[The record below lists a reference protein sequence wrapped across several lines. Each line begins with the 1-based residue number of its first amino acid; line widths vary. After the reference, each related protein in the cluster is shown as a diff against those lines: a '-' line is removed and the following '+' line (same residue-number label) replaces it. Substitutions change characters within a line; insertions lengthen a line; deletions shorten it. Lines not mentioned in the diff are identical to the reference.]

1 MEQFESVLIET
12 LVVVIQT
19 GIPLAIF
26 FLIGY
31 MIRLQHNNS
40 LKIGY

>member
-1 MEQFESVLIET
+1 MGQFEAVLIET
-12 LVVVIQT
+12 LVVVIQM

-31 MIRLQHNNS
+31 MLRLKQRHS
-40 LKIGY
+40 

>member
-1 MEQFESVLIET
+1 MEQFEAVLIET
-12 LVVVIQT
+12 LVVVIQM

-31 MIRLQHNNS
+31 MIRLQRKYS
-40 LKIGY
+40 

>member
-1 MEQFESVLIET
+1 MEQFEAVLMEA

-26 FLIGY
+26 FLIGH
-31 MIRLQHNNS
+31 MIRLQHHHS
-40 LKIGY
+40 

>member
-1 MEQFESVLIET
+1 MGQFETVLIET
-12 LVVVIQT
+12 LIVVIQM

-31 MIRLQHNNS
+31 MIRLQN
-40 LKIGY
+40 LLDKK

>member
-1 MEQFESVLIET
+1 MGEFETVLTET
-12 LVVVIQT
+12 LVIIFRL

-31 MIRLQHNNS
+31 LILKRS
-40 LKIGY
+40 LHP